1 MLNLAPHRRLFRYHC
16 RNSTKIPTIITP
28 TPGYRTSTKS
38 NIPQHLTSYPV
49 VSDGITTYKSNPY
62 GAKSISLTLD
72 AYKRFFIPVEPYL
85 KGPYSYIAPYLAKA
99 DSLGDKGLSEFDS
112 RVPIVKEETASL
124 KEKVT
129 GVAFFP
135 FQLGAQGKDYVF
147 KTFEDEKKKTGE
159 GIVPLAKALWGTEV
173 KVAADTF
180 QWIADFLSAKK
191 EEAKKG
197 YERAQEK
204 ATQ

>member
-1 MLNLAPHRRLFRYHC
+1 MGEPMTNGEKPSSLFI
-16 RNSTKIPTIITP
+16 S
-28 TPGYRTSTKS
+28 
-38 NIPQHLTSYPV
+38 HLTSYPV
-49 VSDGITTYKSNPY
+49 VSDGITTYKSNVY

-72 AYKRFFIPVEPYL
+72 AYNRFFVPVEPYL

-99 DSLGDKGLSEFDS
+99 DSLGDQGLSKLDS
-112 RVPIVKEETASL
+112 SVPIVKEETATL

-135 FQLGAQGKDYVF
+135 FKLGAQGKEYVF
-147 KTFEDEKKKTGE
+147 KTFEEEKKKTGE
-159 GIVPLAKALWGTEV
+159 NKGVVPLAKALWSTEV

-197 YERAQEK
+197 YEK
-204 ATQ
+204 ASQ

>member
-1 MLNLAPHRRLFRYHC
+1 MPHAETDSTSSANMSTPMTNGEKPNSLFI
-16 RNSTKIPTIITP
+16 S
-28 TPGYRTSTKS
+28 
-38 NIPQHLTSYPV
+38 HLTSYPV

-62 GAKSISLTLD
+62 GAKSISMTLD
-72 AYKRFFIPVEPYL
+72 AYKRFFVPVEPYL

-99 DSLGDKGLSEFDS
+99 DTLGDKGLSELDS

-124 KEKVT
+124 KEKAT
-129 GVAFFP
+129 GVAFLP
-135 FQLGAQGKDYVF
+135 LQLGAQGKDYLF

-159 GIVPLAKALWGTEV
+159 GLVPFAKAVLGTEV

-180 QWIADFLSAKK
+180 QWLADFLSAKK

-197 YERAQEK
+197 WERAQEK
-204 ATQ
+204 AQEQTTQ

>member
-1 MLNLAPHRRLFRYHC
+1 VPAKHFMPHAENDSTSSTTMGEPMTNGEKPSSLFI
-16 RNSTKIPTIITP
+16 S
-28 TPGYRTSTKS
+28 
-38 NIPQHLTSYPV
+38 HLTSYPV
-49 VSDGITTYKSNPY
+49 VSDGITTYKSNVY

-72 AYKRFFIPVEPYL
+72 AYNRFFVPVEPYL

-99 DSLGDKGLSEFDS
+99 DSLGDQGLSKLDS
-112 RVPIVKEETASL
+112 SVPIVKEETATL

-135 FQLGAQGKDYVF
+135 FKLGAQGKEYVF
-147 KTFEDEKKKTGE
+147 KTFEEEKKKTGE
-159 GIVPLAKALWGTEV
+159 DKGVVPLAKALWSTEV

-197 YERAQEK
+197 YEK
-204 ATQ
+204 ASQ